1 MLHIKS
7 NPKKMSSELHS
18 KLDYVTAYREN
29 RLKVAQEILDNRLFF
44 DELVSV
50 CFSPSDKNN
59 HKACWI
65 LEFVSYEELFWL
77 QPHLDFFC
85 SNLKILK
92 DESSIRPI
100 AKVVQLLIK
109 SHYKKDENSVFLSEE
124 NLQNCIEA
132 SFDWLI
138 NDVKVATKAY
148 SIRTLYIL
156 GNHYD
161 WIHPELQITLNKDY
175 GDHSAAYKAVAK
187 EVLKKIEK

>member
-1 MLHIKS
+1 
-7 NPKKMSSELHS
+7 MSSELQL
-18 KLDYVTAYREN
+18 KLDYVNAYREN
-29 RLKVAQEILDNRLFF
+29 RFKAAQEIIENKDYF
-44 DELVSV
+44 DELVRI

-65 LEFVSYEELFWL
+65 LEFVSYERLIWL
-77 QPHLDFFC
+77 QPHLDFLFD
-85 SNLKILK
+85 NLKHLK
-92 DESSIRPI
+92 EESSLRPI

-109 SHYKKDENSVFLSEE
+109 SHYKKDENCLLLSEE
-124 NLQNCIEA
+124 NLQNCIET

-156 GNHYD
+156 GKHYD
-161 WIHPELQITLNKDY
+161 WIHPELQIILNKDY

-187 EVLKKIEK
+187 EVLKKIK

>member
-1 MLHIKS
+1 
-7 NPKKMSSELHS
+7 MSSELQT
-18 KLDYVTAYREN
+18 KLDYVKAYREN
-29 RLKVAQEILDNRLFF
+29 RLKVAKEVLENHSLFK
-44 DELVSV
+44 ELVTI

-65 LEFVSYEELFWL
+65 LEFVSYEELIWL

-85 SNLKILK
+85 SNLKFLK
-92 DESSIRPI
+92 DESAIRPV
-100 AKVVQLLIK
+100 AKVIQLLVK
-109 SHYKKDENSVFLSEE
+109 DHYKKAKNGISLSEE
-124 NLQNCIEA
+124 NLQDCIEA

-148 SIRTLYIL
+148 SIRTLYVL

-161 WIHPELQITLNKDY
+161 WIHPELQIILNKDY

>member
-1 MLHIKS
+1 MSTKTD
-7 NPKKMSSELHS
+7 KMSSELQT
-18 KLDYVTAYREN
+18 KLNYLKAYREN
-29 RLKVAQEILDNRLFF
+29 RLMVAQDVLENPSLFK
-44 DELVSV
+44 ELVSI
-50 CFSPSDKNN
+50 CFSPLDKNN

-65 LEFVSYEELFWL
+65 LEFVSYEELIWL

-100 AKVVQLLIK
+100 AKVVQLLVK
-109 SHYKKDENSVFLSEE
+109 SHYKKDENSIQLSET
-124 NLQNCIEA
+124 NLQDCIEA

-148 SIRTLYIL
+148 SIRTLHIL

-161 WIHPELQITLNKDY
+161 WIHPELQIILNKDY
-175 GDHSAAYKAVAK
+175 ADHSAAYKAVAK

>member
-1 MLHIKS
+1 MCVKT
-7 NPKKMSSELHS
+7 KKMSSELQA
-18 KLDYVTAYREN
+18 KLDYVNAYREN
-29 RLKVAQEILDNRLFF
+29 RLVAAQYILENQPLFG
-44 DELVSV
+44 ELVSI
-50 CFSPSDKNN
+50 CFLPQDKNN

-65 LEFVSYEELFWL
+65 LEFVSYEELTWL
-77 QPHLDFFC
+77 QPHLNFFC
-85 SNLKILK
+85 SNLKVLK

-100 AKVVQLLIK
+100 AKVVQLLVK
-109 SHYKKDENSVFLSEE
+109 SHYKKNENGISLSEE
-124 NLQNCIEA
+124 NLQDCIEA

-161 WIHPELQITLNKDY
+161 WIHPELEIILNKDY

-187 EVLKKIEK
+187 EVLKKIEKF

>member
-1 MLHIKS
+1 
-7 NPKKMSSELHS
+7 MSSELQT
-18 KLDYVTAYREN
+18 KLDYLKAYREN
-29 RLKVAQEILDNRLFF
+29 RLKVAQDVLEKPALFK
-44 DELVSV
+44 ELVTI

-65 LEFVSYEELFWL
+65 LEFVSYEELIWL
-77 QPHLDFFC
+77 QPHLNFFC

-92 DESSIRPI
+92 DESAIRPI
-100 AKVVQLLIK
+100 AKIVQLLVK
-109 SHYKKDENSVFLSEE
+109 SHYKKDENCISFSET
-124 NLQNCIEA
+124 NLQDCIEA

-156 GNHYD
+156 GNHFD
-161 WIHPELQITLNKDY
+161 WIHPELQIILNKDY

-187 EVLKKIEK
+187 EVLKKIEKN

>member
-1 MLHIKS
+1 MCPKS
-7 NPKKMSSELHS
+7 KKMSSELQA
-18 KLDYVTAYREN
+18 KLHYVNAYREN
-29 RLKVAQEILDNRLFF
+29 RLMAAQYVLENQHLFE
-44 DELVSV
+44 ELVSI
-50 CFSPSDKNN
+50 CFSPEDKNN

-65 LEFVSYEELFWL
+65 LEFVSYEELIWL
-77 QPHLDFFC
+77 QPHLNFLC
-85 SNLKILK
+85 SNLKVLK

-100 AKVVQLLIK
+100 AKVVQLLVK
-109 SHYKKDENSVFLSEE
+109 SHYKKNDDSVSLSEE
-124 NLQNCIEA
+124 NLQDCIEV

-148 SIRTLYIL
+148 SIRTLYVL

-161 WIHPELQITLNKDY
+161 WIHPELQIILNKDY

>member
-1 MLHIKS
+1 MCPKS
-7 NPKKMSSELHS
+7 KKMSSELQA
-18 KLDYVTAYREN
+18 KLDYVNAYRES
-29 RLKVAQEILDNRLFF
+29 RLMAAQYVLENHHLFE
-44 DELVSV
+44 ELVSI
-50 CFSPSDKNN
+50 CFSPEDKNN

-65 LEFVSYEELFWL
+65 LEFVSYEELIWL
-77 QPHLDFFC
+77 QPHLGFLC

-109 SHYKKDENSVFLSEE
+109 SHYKKNDDSILLSEE
-124 NLQNCIEA
+124 NLQDCIEV

-148 SIRTLYIL
+148 SIRTLYVL

-161 WIHPELQITLNKDY
+161 WIHPELQVILNKDY
-175 GDHSAAYKAVAK
+175 GNHSAAYKAVAK
-187 EVLKKIEK
+187 EVLKKIER